1 MPHRPAPTARPL
13 PIRGIAALAGAL
25 VGGLVAALVLVAA
38 PAQGQVA
45 VPVNCS
51 NGTVVLEWDDTT
63 YDVDGTCGIVKV
75 HADNTVVDMPSAT
88 RLVVR
93 GQGNQVVA
101 HPVDNVRVFG
111 HDNRVELPSTR
122 VLRLASPGS
131 VVAVEGLVE
140 VARLGRHGATLT
152 ADRIADARISGRGHD
167 VRARRGVD
175 AQIDG
180 NRNQL
185 ALRRLDALV
194 VVGDRNRVTVRRGET
209 RVDVEGTGNRIRVA
223 RRA

>member
-1 MPHRPAPTARPL
+1 MPHHRTDTTSPL
-13 PIRGIAALAGAL
+13 RIRGAAALAGAL
-25 VGGLVAALVLVAA
+25 VGGLVATLVLLVA

-75 HADNTVVDMPSAT
+75 HADNTIVNMPSAT

-93 GQGNQVVA
+93 GQGNRVTA
-101 HPVDNVRVFG
+101 KPVDNLRVFG
-111 HDNRVELPSTR
+111 RDNRVELPSTR
-122 VLRLASPGS
+122 ALRLASPGS

-140 VARLGRHGATLT
+140 IARLRKRGATLT
-152 ADRIADARISGRGHD
+152 ADRITDARISGRRHD
-167 VRARRGVD
+167 VSARRGHD
-175 AQIDG
+175 ARIEG
-180 NRNQL
+180 HRTRL
-185 ALRRLDALV
+185 ALRRLETLT
-194 VVGDRNRVTVRRGET
+194 VVGDRNRVTVRRGQTEVA
-209 RVDVEGTGNRIRVA
+209 VDGTGNRIRVN

>member
-1 MPHRPAPTARPL
+1 MPHHRTDTASPL
-13 PIRGIAALAGAL
+13 RIRGTVALA
-25 VGGLVAALVLVAA
+25 GGLVAALVLVVA

-93 GQGNQVVA
+93 GEGNRVTA
-101 HPVDNVRVFG
+101 HPVDNLRVFG
-111 HDNRVELPSTR
+111 HQNRVDLPSSR
-122 VLRLASPGS
+122 ALRLASPDS
-131 VVAVEGLVE
+131 VVVVEGLVE
-140 VARLGRHGATLT
+140 VARLGRRGATLT
-152 ADRIADARISGRGHD
+152 ADRIIDARVSGRGHE
-167 VRARRGVD
+167 VTARRGHD
-175 AQIDG
+175 ARIEGD
-180 NRNQL
+180 RSRL
-185 ALRRLDALV
+185 ALRRLEMLT
-194 VVGDRNRVTVRRGET
+194 VVGDRNRVEVRRGET
-209 RVDVEGTGNRIRVA
+209 EVAVDGDGNRIRVN